1 MSLPVLFWVCIPCG
15 LPLFLLSV
23 SRLLWFSSAVS
34 RSPCV
39 STFFVYAAVVS
50 SRFTSVGF
58 QPLVSVV
65 YSFMFPSLDLWSIFL
80 IITNSQIDGQADASS
95 QGYIH
100 TYNLICDTIWTSI
113 TLNLSGSAGFWEQVW
128 CSVWYS
134 SGSLVFVEFSCCM
147 CTNVHIHP
155 VAVQEASSSQL
166 PPSCSWLQ
174 LRARRSLSSE
184 SHPCL
189 CSAGAGEA
197 SQQAAE
203 RSRELMWLPR
213 AELMTEINEH
223 GR

>member
-1 MSLPVLFWVCIPCG
+1 MTNMRHNRIHSGGNTGVEPRLLAGFKSHLSSMRELSASLVMSLPVLFWVCIPCG

-39 STFFVYAAVVS
+39 STFFV
-50 SRFTSVGF
+50 
-58 QPLVSVV
+58 
-65 YSFMFPSLDLWSIFL
+65 
-80 IITNSQIDGQADASS
+80 
-95 QGYIH
+95 
-100 TYNLICDTIWTSI
+100 ICDTIWTSI

-134 SGSLVFVEFSCCM
+134 SGSLFFVEFSCCM

-189 CSAGAGEA
+189 CSARAGEP

-203 RSRELMWLPR
+203 RSRELMWQK
-213 AELMTEINEH
+213 
-223 GR
+223 

>member
-1 MSLPVLFWVCIPCG
+1 
-15 LPLFLLSV
+15 
-23 SRLLWFSSAVS
+23 
-34 RSPCV
+34 
-39 STFFVYAAVVS
+39 
-50 SRFTSVGF
+50 
-58 QPLVSVV
+58 
-65 YSFMFPSLDLWSIFL
+65 MFPSLDLWFNFL
-80 IITNSQIDGQADASS
+80 DYYKQSNRRSGRCVFTGLHPHLQ
-95 QGYIH
+95 H
-100 TYNLICDTIWTSI
+100 PLICDTIWTSI
-113 TLNLSGSAGFWEQVW
+113 TLNISGSAGFWEQVW

-134 SGSLVFVEFSCCM
+134 SGSLGFVEFSCCM

-189 CSAGAGEA
+189 CSARAGEP

-213 AELMTEINEH
+213 VELMTEINEY